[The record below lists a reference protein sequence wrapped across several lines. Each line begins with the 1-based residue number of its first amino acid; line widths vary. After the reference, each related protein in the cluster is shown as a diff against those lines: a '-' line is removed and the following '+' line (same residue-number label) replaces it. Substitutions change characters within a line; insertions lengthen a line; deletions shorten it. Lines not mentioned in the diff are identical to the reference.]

1 MLDVFRSA
9 GLHERSCLSKL
20 VLALLD
26 ALTASEQGFS
36 MATLVDIV
44 NLGGSIRSEHDIV

>member
-1 MLDVFRSA
+1 MRGGWLR
-9 GLHERSCLSKL
+9 EL
-20 VLALLD
+20 VLALFD

-36 MATLVDIV
+36 IATLVDIV